1 MSPMSALSLL
11 VLAVAYVVLIPG
23 EDGRGGGE
31 LLPGV
36 LGGVLLEAGSRCFFL
51 VFSGSLAVLLSIFA
65 MLSASRVSRSF
76 PLILGM
82 TCLGRLR
89 GLPAASLLVR
99 GLLGWGRRWVA
110 RARPLTPSGTF
121 FFLVLT

>member
-1 MSPMSALSLL
+1 MSTLLALSLSVL
-11 VLAVAYVVLIPG
+11 VVASVVLVPD
-23 EDGRGGGE
+23 EDGRVGGE
-31 LLPGV
+31 SLPGV
-36 LGGVLLEAGSRCFFL
+36 LGGVLPVAGSHCFFL
-51 VFSGSLAVLLSIFA
+51 VFSKNLAVLLSILA

-99 GLLGWGRRWVA
+99 GLLGRGRRLVA